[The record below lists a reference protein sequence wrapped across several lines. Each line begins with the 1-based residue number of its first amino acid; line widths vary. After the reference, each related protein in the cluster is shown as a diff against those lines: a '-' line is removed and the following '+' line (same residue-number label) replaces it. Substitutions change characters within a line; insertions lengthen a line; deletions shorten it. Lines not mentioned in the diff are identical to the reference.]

1 MSSNNFSS
9 RFYEINCK
17 GLSFEQRF
25 RFWYALDYVSLH
37 VYHSSNEFKSFVFQ
51 AESLSY
57 ATDFSNWLGNLK
69 KIEIEQILEKLN
81 NCSIYKK
88 HVRNIERFKYSKQI
102 KNMIEDL
109 LDTKL
114 KLRIAKLF
122 ASTNAEL
129 QVSDVARI
137 LKISKSRASECLK
150 ELAEKRL
157 LECKKIGKS
166 LIYRKASSQFARKV
180 FESLL
185 LEKSL
190 EESLEK
196 DLVEKLGKLNP
207 SSIVIF
213 GSSAQKL
220 KLNGDVDVL
229 VLVKDSFEKDEI
241 YKISSELSENYGIS
255 ISILA
260 LKEDEF
266 KEKVRKGD
274 AFAIN
279 VLATHKKIWGKDLE
293 EIAWQ

>member
-1 MSSNNFSS
+1 M
-9 RFYEINCK
+9 
-17 GLSFEQRF
+17 
-25 RFWYALDYVSLH
+25 FWYTLNYTSLH
-37 VYHSSNEFKSFVFQ
+37 AYHLINEFKNFAFG
-51 AESLSY
+51 ANNLSIIL
-57 ATDFSNWLGNLK
+57 ACNNLK
-69 KIEIEQILEKLN
+69 RIEIEQILEKSN
-81 NCSIYKK
+81 NCFIYKR
-88 HVRNIERFKYSKQI
+88 HVRSIERFKYPKQI

-114 KLRIAKLF
+114 KLKIAKLF
-122 ASTNAEL
+122 ASTNAEF

-166 LIYRKASSQFARKV
+166 LIYKKASNQFARKV

-196 DLVEKLGKLNP
+196 DLVEKLEKLNP

-213 GSSAQKL
+213 GSSAQRL

-255 ISILA
+255 ISVLA

-279 VLATHKKIWGKDLE
+279 VLATHKKIFGKDLE

>member
-1 MSSNNFSS
+1 MNGYF
-9 RFYEINCK
+9 I
-17 GLSFEQRF
+17 
-25 RFWYALDYVSLH
+25 
-37 VYHSSNEFKSFVFQ
+37 
-51 AESLSY
+51 
-57 ATDFSNWLGNLK
+57 SNWWENLEE
-69 KIEIEQILEKLN
+69 IEIEQILEKSN
-81 NCSIYKK
+81 NCFIYKK
-88 HVRNIERFKYSKQI
+88 HVRNIEIFKYSKQI

-114 KLRIAKLF
+114 KLKIAKLF

-150 ELAEKRL
+150 EFAEKRL
-157 LECKKIGKS
+157 LEYRKVGKS
-166 LIYRKASSQFARKV
+166 LIYRKASSQFAKKV

-196 DLVEKLGKLNP
+196 DLVEKLRSFNP

-220 KLNGDVDVL
+220 KFNGDVDVL
-229 VLVKDSFEKDEI
+229 VLVKDNFEKEEI
-241 YKISSELSENYGIS
+241 YKIASELSENYGIS
-255 ISILA
+255 VSILA

-266 KEKVRKGD
+266 MEKVRKGD

-279 VLATHKKIWGKDLE
+279 VLATHKKIFGKDLE

>member
-1 MSSNNFSS
+1 MSSSNFSS
-9 RFYEINCK
+9 QLSEINCWRF
-17 GLSFEQRF
+17 SFEQRL
-25 RFWYALDYVSLH
+25 RFWHTLNYTSLH
-37 VYHSSNEFKSFVFQ
+37 VYCLNNKFKSFILQV
-51 AESLSY
+51 ESLSD
-57 ATDFSNWLGNLK
+57 ATDFSNWLGKSNKL
-69 KIEIEQILEKLN
+69 LEKSN

-88 HVRNIERFKYSKQI
+88 HVRNIERFKYPTQI
-102 KNMIEDL
+102 KNMIEDV

-114 KLRIAKLF
+114 KLKIAKLF

-137 LKISKSRASECLK
+137 LRISKSRASECLK

-166 LIYRKASSQFARKV
+166 LIYKKASNQFAKKV

-196 DLVEKLGKLNP
+196 DLVEKLEKLNP

-229 VLVKDSFEKDEI
+229 VLVKDSFEKEEI
-241 YKISSELSENYGIS
+241 YKIASELSENYGIS

-279 VLATHKKIWGKDLE
+279 VLATHKKIFGKDLE

>member
-1 MSSNNFSS
+1 MSSSNFSS
-9 RFYEINCK
+9 QLSEINCWRF
-17 GLSFEQRF
+17 SFEQRL
-25 RFWYALDYVSLH
+25 RFWHTLNYTSLH
-37 VYHSSNEFKSFVFQ
+37 AYHSINEFKGF
-51 AESLSY
+51 A
-57 ATDFSNWLGNLK
+57 FSANNLNIILACNNLK
-69 KIEIEQILEKLN
+69 RIEIEQILEKSN
-81 NCSIYKK
+81 NCFIYKK
-88 HVRNIERFKYSKQI
+88 HVRNIERFKYPMQI

-114 KLRIAKLF
+114 KLKIAKLF

-157 LECKKIGKS
+157 LEYRKIGKS
-166 LIYRKASSQFARKV
+166 LIYRKASSQFAKKV

-196 DLVEKLGKLNP
+196 DLVEKLRSFNP
-207 SSIVIF
+207 SSIAIF
-213 GSSAQKL
+213 GSSVQKL

-229 VLVKDSFEKDEI
+229 VLVKDNFEKDEI
-241 YKISSELSENYGIS
+241 YKIASELSENYGIS
-255 ISILA
+255 VSILA

-279 VLATHKKIWGKDLE
+279 VLATHKKIFGEDLE
-293 EIAWQ
+293 EIAW

>member
-1 MSSNNFSS
+1 MSSSNFSS
-9 RFYEINCK
+9 QLSEINCRRF
-17 GLSFEQRF
+17 SFKQRL
-25 RFWYALDYVSLH
+25 RFWYTLNYTSPH
-37 VYHSSNEFKSFVFQ
+37 TYHSINEFKSFVFGVSDLNIIPTCNDQ
-51 AESLSY
+51 HNSL
-57 ATDFSNWLGNLK
+57 K
-69 KIEIEQILEKLN
+69 RIEIEQILEKSN
-81 NCSIYKK
+81 NCFIYKR
-88 HVRNIERFKYSKQI
+88 HVRNIEKFKYPKQI

-114 KLRIAKLF
+114 KLKIAKLF

-166 LIYRKASSQFARKV
+166 LIYKKASNQFARKV

-196 DLVEKLGKLNP
+196 DLVEKLRSFNP

-213 GSSAQKL
+213 GSSAQRL

-229 VLVKDSFEKDEI
+229 VLVKDSFEKEEI

-255 ISILA
+255 VSILA

>member
-1 MSSNNFSS
+1 MSSSNFYSQLS
-9 RFYEINCK
+9 EVNCWRFF
-17 GLSFEQRF
+17 LEQRLG
-25 RFWYALDYVSLH
+25 FWYKLNYTFP
-37 VYHSSNEFKSFVFQ
+37 VYHCNNKFKSFIFQ
-51 AESLSY
+51 VESLN
-57 ATDFSNWLGNLK
+57 ATDFNN
-69 KIEIEQILEKLN
+69 LEKSN
-81 NCSIYKK
+81 NCFIYKK
-88 HVRNIERFKYSKQI
+88 YVRNIEKFKYPKQI

-114 KLRIAKLF
+114 KLKIAKLF

-166 LIYRKASSQFARKV
+166 LIYKKASKQIAKKV

-196 DLVEKLGKLNP
+196 DLVEKIEKLNP

-229 VLVKDSFEKDEI
+229 VLVKDNFEKEEI
-241 YKISSELSENYGIS
+241 YKIASELSENYGIS

-279 VLATHKKIWGKDLE
+279 VLATHKKIFGKDLE